1 MTLSQS
7 LLASLPEILER
18 IRNTDRILLALDFD
32 GTLAAIADRPEHAAM
47 PEETAAILRELS
59 DSERL
64 SLVILSGRSIA
75 DLKAK
80 VDLDCIRVGNHGL
93 EIEGAGI
100 SFVHEGA
107 RALLPAV
114 DFACW
119 DLEAAME
126 GVRGVFV
133 ERKGLT
139 ATVHYRQAPADL
151 GMWIETTVR
160 LTMHPYDSL
169 LGLKPAR
176 KAWEIR
182 PRVDWDKGS
191 ALKYVLNRIGAT
203 HPLLICAGDDT
214 TDEDVFAA
222 FEDAISIQVGGQSRT
237 AARFR
242 VNGPAQLAAF
252 LRELR
257 PAIGRQTA
265 PSPPSGVASDGAPIL
280 KR

>member
-1 MTLSQS
+1 MTLSRF

-18 IRNTDRILLALDFD
+18 IRNADRVLLALDFD
-32 GTLAAIADRPEHAAM
+32 GTLAPIADRPEQAAM
-47 PEETAAILRELS
+47 PDETTAILHELS
-59 DSERL
+59 GSERV
-64 SLVILSGRSIA
+64 SIAILSGRSIA

-80 VDLDCIRVGNHGL
+80 VGLDCIRVGNHGL
-93 EIEGAGI
+93 EIEGRGI

-107 RALLPAV
+107 RALVSAI

-119 DLEAAME
+119 DLEAAMV

-151 GMWIETTVR
+151 DNWIETTVR
-160 LTMHPYDSL
+160 LTMLPYVSR
-169 LGLKPAR
+169 LGLRPAR

-182 PRVDWDKGS
+182 PRVEWDKGS

-203 HPLLICAGDDT
+203 DPLLICAGDDT

-222 FEDAISIQVGGQSRT
+222 FADAISIQVGGKSRT
-237 AARFR
+237 EARYH

-257 PAIGRQTA
+257 PAFGCQTA
-265 PSPPSGVASDGAPIL
+265 ASPPSGVASDGAPIL